1 MADTVYLYV
10 AGTAGSGKSTF
21 CSALSKWM
29 NDYGYD
35 YSLVNLDPGAEY
47 LPYEPNFDVREVLD
61 IPSVMEEHHLGPN
74 GAQIAAADLM
84 AVNFEDIAE
93 HISALPGD
101 YIIIDTPGQI
111 ELFAFRAASRKILEG
126 LNMKRSAIAFV
137 LDPGMCMKAAD
148 FVSQT
153 LLAAT
158 VHVRFPV
165 PFINIL
171 SKIDLIED
179 EDLDRILK
187 WSTDDDAL
195 ITSLINEG
203 IENDLGMNT
212 EIFKVMNDMGLYR
225 AMTPVSSTENFGLD
239 EVYNILQNTFAGG
252 EDLESDVI
260 SSPDEDAGTGAS

>member
-1 MADTVYLYV
+1 MVENVYLYV

-21 CSALSKWM
+21 CSALSRWM
-29 NDYGYD
+29 DDSGYKH
-35 YSLVNLDPGAEY
+35 SLVNLDPGVEY

-61 IPSVMEEHHLGPN
+61 IASVMDEHHLGPN

-93 HISALPGD
+93 HISSLPGD

-111 ELFAFRAASRKILEG
+111 ELFAFRAASRKILDG
-126 LNMKRSAIAFV
+126 LDMKSSAIAFV
-137 LDPGMCMKAAD
+137 VDPGMCMKATD

-165 PFINIL
+165 PFINVL

-179 EDLDRILK
+179 DDLDRILK

-195 ITSLINEG
+195 ITSLLNEDVG
-203 IENDLGMNT
+203 NDLGMNT

-225 AMTPVSSTENFGLD
+225 AMSPVSSTDNFGLD
-239 EVYNILQNTFAGG
+239 EVYNMLQNTFAGG
-252 EDLESDVI
+252 DDLESSTIGAADD
-260 SSPDEDAGTGAS
+260 DEPHMS